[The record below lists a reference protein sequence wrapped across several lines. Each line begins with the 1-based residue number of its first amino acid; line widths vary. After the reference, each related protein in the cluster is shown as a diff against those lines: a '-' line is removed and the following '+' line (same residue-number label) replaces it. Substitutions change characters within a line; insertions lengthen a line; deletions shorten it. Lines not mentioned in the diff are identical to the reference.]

1 MKKLLEMLKKLLGSK
16 SSNGSSSGFTLI
28 ELLIVIAILGIL
40 AAGLLFAINPAEK
53 IRQSRDVKAIE
64 SIRTYSTNYNLYLV
78 DNPTVNI
85 AGGTAFPAGVGSP
98 VSGGG
103 ITYNYYGTAN
113 TSYVVAA
120 TGLAAQNSIA
130 SANCGATTNTCTKY
144 VYTSANGK
152 SCYVATATTVNAAF
166 TCP

>member
-1 MKKLLEMLKKLLGSK
+1 MLKKLLGGK
-16 SSNGSSSGFTLI
+16 SSNSSGFTLI

-64 SIRTYSTNYNLYLV
+64 TVRQFSTNYNLYLV
-78 DNPTVNI
+78 DNPTVSI
-85 AGGTAFPAGVGSP
+85 AGGTAFPTGSGLP
-98 VSGGG
+98 GAPTNGGG

-120 TGLAAQNSIA
+120 TGLSAVNSILA
-130 SANCGATTNTCTKY
+130 TNCGAAGNTCTKY
-144 VYTSANGK
+144 VYSSANGK
-152 SCYVATATTVNAAF
+152 SCYVATATTVSATF
-166 TCP
+166 TCL